1 MAKRI
6 TGSNKTK
13 SVITSLPK
21 GIFTGRVRGIILD
34 DTTYP
39 DSFKNLGDWSSI
51 GTIFWDKPT
60 SPNIGEVN
68 PASSATARPLFPNEK
83 KYPLVNEI
91 VYIISLPN
99 NDNQSSPNSIS
110 FYYFQSIN
118 IWTSNHHNAIP
129 NPYQNTNPPSQ
140 QQDYQTTEG
149 GNVRRVTDGGT
160 EINLG
165 QTFTEKLN
173 IKSILP
179 YEGDIIYEGR
189 WGQSF
194 RLGSTV
200 NNANIPNTWSSA
212 GENGDPITILRN
224 SQHDDGNDTWV
235 PQVED
240 INQDKTSIYLNS
252 TQKIPIETASTNYKG
267 YSTPPTSP
275 NEFAGEQIILN
286 SGRLLFN
293 SKNDSILLNSSK
305 TINLN
310 SLEDIVIETP
320 KTVIQSGEIH
330 LGDKSSSEPI
340 ILGNKFLTDMSK
352 LLSQIIALSTALQS
366 PVGSG
371 VPFVPNAA
379 IPVPATQLQLQ
390 AQQMLNS
397 IETYKSKVSTSK

>member
-1 MAKRI
+1 MI
-6 TGSNKTK
+6 VN
-13 SVITSLPK
+13 LNL
-21 GIFTGRVRGIILD
+21 FT
-34 DTTYP
+34 
-39 DSFKNLGDWSSI
+39 
-51 GTIFWDKPT
+51 
-60 SPNIGEVN
+60 
-68 PASSATARPLFPNEK
+68 NEK
-83 KYPLVNEI
+83 KYPLVNEV
-91 VYIISLPN
+91 VYVISLPN
-99 NDNQSSPNSIS
+99 AQNETTPNQSSY
-110 FYYFQSIN
+110 YYFQPIN
-118 IWTSNHHNAIP
+118 VWGNVHHNAVP
-129 NPYQNTNPPSQ
+129 NAFTDTSPTSQ
-140 QQDYQTTEG
+140 QQTYQQTEAGTPNKTT
-149 GNVRRVTDGGT
+149 TT
-160 EINLG
+160 PTTINLG
-165 QTFTEKLN
+165 QTFTEKVN

-200 NNANIPNTWSSA
+200 NNANIPNTWSSV

-224 SQHDDGNDTWV
+224 SQHDDGNDPWV

-240 INQDKTSIYLNS
+240 INQDKTSIYLTS

>member
-6 TGSNKTK
+6 TGSSK
-13 SVITSLPK
+13 SKSIISSPSK
-21 GIFTGRVRGIILD
+21 GIFTGRVRSIILD
-34 DTTYP
+34 DSTYP
-39 DSFKNLGDWSSI
+39 DSFQELGDWSSI

-60 SPNIGEVN
+60 APNIGEIN
-68 PASSATARPLFPNEK
+68 PTAATTARPLFPNEK
-83 KYPLVNEI
+83 KYPLVNEV

-99 NDNQSSPNSIS
+99 SDNQSSPNSVS
-110 FYYFQSIN
+110 FYYFQPVN

-129 NPYQNTNPPSQ
+129 NPYLNTNPPSQ

-165 QTFTEKLN
+165 QTFSEKLD
-173 IKSILP
+173 IKTLLP

-194 RLGSTV
+194 RYGSTV
-200 NNANIPNTWSSA
+200 NDANIPNSWSSA
-212 GENGDPITILRN
+212 GENGDPITILKN
-224 SQHDDGNDTWV
+224 GQHDDGNDPWV

-240 INQDKTSIYLNS
+240 INQDKTSIYLTS
-252 TQKIPIETASTNYKG
+252 TQQIPIETASTNYKG
-267 YSTPPTSP
+267 YSTPPTAP
-275 NEFAGEQIILN
+275 NEFTGEQVILN

-310 SLEDIVIETP
+310 SLEDIIIETP

-340 ILGNKFLTDMSK
+340 ILGNKFLNDMSK
-352 LLSQIIALSTALQS
+352 LLTQIIGLATALQT

-390 AQQMLNS
+390 ANQMLSS